1 MGGVATATPIHAL
14 GALHWNPATIA
25 ALPSSEMAFGID
37 GVLPVVDID
46 SSLGADAL
54 APGVPS
60 VDRAGSSESDG
71 GWFAAPAFGVVQ
83 QVDDSPYTYGLGIMT
98 VAGFG
103 QNFSASTTN
112 PILFPDEVDAEGVP
126 GFGNIFAEAV
136 FIEIAPVIAMQ
147 VTDNISIG
155 LGPTVTIGRAQASPF
170 PFTAPDNAG
179 GGSPTYPEGT
189 HTRYHWGG
197 GFQIGTYLA
206 TDTCWNFGAAY
217 KSPQW
222 FEEFSYH
229 STNEVGAPR
238 DFSTKLSL
246 PAIVSLGVSWTG
258 VENVVTGVDIR
269 YIDWANADLFGD
281 PASFR
286 GDGSLRGL
294 GWDSGWT
301 FALGSQYTVSERLK
315 LRAGYTY
322 GATPIDGNPESGL
335 NVATPLILEHTLAAG
350 ASLQISD
357 ALAMHLAYTRGFEN
371 QLNGPIQTAA
381 GAAPASSIS
390 ASPLTF

>member
-1 MGGVATATPIHAL
+1 MRRLFLPFVVLLLVLNVNSAFAQYGLNISAIGPVNRGMGGVATATPIDAL

-25 ALPSSEMAFGID
+25 ALPSSEMAFGVD

-197 GFQIGTYLA
+197 GDFRLERTWRRILA
-206 TDTCWNFGAAY
+206 GIL
-217 KSPQW
+217 
-222 FEEFSYH
+222 
-229 STNEVGAPR
+229 APL
-238 DFSTKLSL
+238 T
-246 PAIVSLGVSWTG
+246 
-258 VENVVTGVDIR
+258 
-269 YIDWANADLFGD
+269 
-281 PASFR
+281 
-286 GDGSLRGL
+286 
-294 GWDSGWT
+294 
-301 FALGSQYTVSERLK
+301 
-315 LRAGYTY
+315 RA
-322 GATPIDGNPESGL
+322 
-335 NVATPLILEHTLAAG
+335 
-350 ASLQISD
+350 
-357 ALAMHLAYTRGFEN
+357 
-371 QLNGPIQTAA
+371 LNGLK
-381 GAAPASSIS
+381 SSAITVLTKS
-390 ASPLTF
+390 VPHATSRRSSRCRPLSHSVCRGREWKMW